1 MTKDLFWEW
10 VLLNISKYNLNDK
23 QLYRFYELED
33 RTPKKPLIIDSKI
46 VEPYKPF

>member
-23 QLYRFYELED
+23 QLNRFYELED